1 MGGGIQP
8 PMGVGPNVGMK
19 MKEGVEDS
27 QESLWQPPIN
37 QRERI
42 TWAICLPLKVVS
54 HYTMPNCRLDKW
66 KNWFLASFFI
76 SMLWISIFSYVMV
89 WMITIIGKFCIAV
102 VYLPFFST
110 LSNRLN
116 MFCGYPLYFYLL
128 SCKTG
133 GKQIVILIPDKWMLK
148 YWVWLIYT

>member
-1 MGGGIQP
+1 
-8 PMGVGPNVGMK
+8 MGVGPNVGMK

-42 TWAICLPLKVVS
+42 TWAICLPLKVAS

-76 SMLWISIFSYVMV
+76 SMLWISIFSYIMV
-89 WMITIIGKFCIAV
+89 WMITIIGKLIVTV
-102 VYLPFFST
+102 VYLPFS
-110 LSNRLN
+110 
-116 MFCGYPLYFYLL
+116 
-128 SCKTG
+128 
-133 GKQIVILIPDKWMLK
+133 ILILSTVRFGRRSLHFHNERVIKRNSTK
-148 YWVWLIYT
+148 K